1 MEEEFEELQ
10 LLLIYHK
17 FMYYERSTPTISD
30 YDYDMLERK
39 SYELAQKLGFRADK
53 WEDPEEN
60 EKYHVHWMVGLDKN
74 NPYFEKALTKFNLI

>member
-1 MEEEFEELQ
+1 MEKEFEELQ

-17 FMYYERSTPTISD
+17 YMYYEKNTPTISD

-39 SYELAQKLGFRADK
+39 SFKLAQELGFRADS

-60 EKYHVHWMVGLDKN
+60 EKHHVHWMVGLDKSN
-74 NPYFEKALTKFNLI
+74 IYFEKALIKFNLV